1 MSGAAPIAPPPL
13 GLIAG
18 GGLMPLRIADAAT
31 KAGRP
36 VRILVIEGQGK
47 PADFRAFPD
56 VHPLPLGHVGRA
68 VALLRAAGVRD
79 LAMAGKVQRPSL
91 LSLRFD
97 AEGARLMAK
106 LGRAAMFGGDDA
118 LLKGI
123 LGIVRDLGFNPV
135 GAPELLQALLVE
147 PGLLGRHAPDALAE
161 TDIRR
166 GVRVTEMLGRAD
178 AGQGCVVQQGLVLAL
193 EGIEGTDAMIARAGT
208 LQREGPGG
216 VLVKLV
222 KPRQDIRADLPVIG
236 PDTVA
241 AARDAGLRG
250 LAIEGRAGHA
260 GTIVLDR
267 AATVAAAD
275 AAGIFLLALRP
286 AAYLQQEKT
295 P

>member
-1 MSGAAPIAPPPL
+1 MSDATPL

-18 GGLMPLRIADAAT
+18 GGAMPLRIADAVSKT
-31 KAGRP
+31 GRQL
-36 VRILVIEGQGK
+36 RILVIEGQGN
-47 PADFRAFPD
+47 PADYRAFPD
-56 VHPLPLGHVGRA
+56 VHKLPLGQVGRG
-68 VALLRAAGVRD
+68 VALLRAARVRD
-79 LAMAGKVQRPSL
+79 LAMAGRVQRPSL
-91 LSLRFD
+91 MSLRFD

-106 LGRAAMFGGDDA
+106 LGRAAVFGGDDA
-118 LLKGI
+118 LLKGVVK
-123 LGIVRDLGFNPV
+123 LMRDLGFNPV
-135 GAPELLQALLVE
+135 GAPELLQSLLVE
-147 PGLLGRHAPDALAE
+147 SGLLGRQAPDALAE
-161 TDIRR
+161 ADIRR
-166 GVRVTEMLGRAD
+166 GLQVTAALGRAD
-178 AGQGCVVQQGLVLAL
+178 AGQGCVVQQGLVLAM

-208 LQREGPGG
+208 LRREGPGG

-222 KPRQDIRADLPVIG
+222 KPKQDQRADLPVIG

-267 AATVAAAD
+267 AETIAAAD
-275 AAGIFLLALRP
+275 AAGMFILALRP